1 MADIEIRM
9 NLDNVLGR
17 FANQLG
23 HLRQKE
29 MNKILQRG
37 LARTGNKAKTQVIR
51 SLTRQTGLRRQVL
64 VRAVQFRKP
73 SYKDLTYELKTEGGN
88 IALKYFRPRETGKG
102 VSAAPQGGRRVF
114 PSTFMRAGWW
124 PHRVD
129 KPGWGGH
136 VFERTG
142 VKTKNG
148 KDAFRK
154 VKSGVYIPEEMLRGE
169 TVARWREVVNRDLEK
184 DVEHQIGFALN
195 IYAAYPRK
203 PGK

>member
-51 SLTRQTGLRRQVL
+51 SLTGQTGLRRQVL
-64 VRAVQFRKP
+64 VRAVRFRKP
-73 SYKDLTYELKTEGGN
+73 SWEDLSYDLVTQGGL

-129 KPGWGGH
+129 KPEWGGH

-142 VKTKNG
+142 EKTANG

-154 VKSGVYIPEEMLRGE
+154 VKSDVRIPDEMLRGE
-169 TVARWREVVNRDLEK
+169 TLARWRDVVERDLEK
-184 DVEHQIGFALN
+184 DVAHQIEWAL
-195 IYAAYPRK
+195 K
-203 PGK
+203 TGK